1 MDEATEHGRAWFA
14 ILAGIP
20 AILGWVGYGL
30 AILLA
35 PHLGTAPDPL
45 HWAGIAAGGWYLIV
59 LTVAVGPLFLM
70 HGD

>member
-1 MDEATEHGRAWFA
+1 MADTTEQGRAWFA

-45 HWAGIAAGGWYLIV
+45 HWAAIATGGWYLIV
-59 LTVAVGPLFLM
+59 LTFVVGPVLLM
-70 HGD
+70 AGV

>member
-1 MDEATEHGRAWFA
+1 MADTTEQGRAWFA

-45 HWAGIAAGGWYLIV
+45 HWAAIAAGGWYLIV
-59 LTVAVGPLFLM
+59 LTFVVGPVLLM
-70 HGD
+70 TGV